1 MNKHRKK
8 IPRFLSLSMYCLYV
22 QLHRQLE
29 CSLYSMILG
38 RTSIAHKV
46 EHLKRSIYLK
56 LYAFTYESWGQP
68 ILFLWFLFDAIQF
81 ASDEEKLSLHHFA
94 GPFHHPIEKIEN
106 QNSQKSASLWE
117 EFHLKYVSILAK
129 SFRVDYLIT
138 AAIIFK
144 IFYQPRVID
153 CINVHFCLGLLI
165 NFHFI
170 SVLFSGLCI

>member
-81 ASDEEKLSLHHFA
+81 ALDEEKLSLHHFA